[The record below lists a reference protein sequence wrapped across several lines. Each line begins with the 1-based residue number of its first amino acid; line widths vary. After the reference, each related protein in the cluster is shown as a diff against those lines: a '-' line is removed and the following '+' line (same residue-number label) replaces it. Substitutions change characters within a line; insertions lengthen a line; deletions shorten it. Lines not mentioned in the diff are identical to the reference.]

1 MFGSVLLSRARA
13 AFPEV
18 AIVTRRPWGSLR
30 ACRTLIS
37 LLTLPATAALA
48 VVGALVTAR
57 VALAEWHHW
66 LVAAREV
73 ADLMGAL
80 ALVAARAAFGSR
92 LAELDALV
100 AANSFFWLVSCRP
113 LERFLTVGHGR
124 MRPKKKPKI
133 QIKM

>member
-1 MFGSVLLSRARA
+1 M
-13 AFPEV
+13 
-18 AIVTRRPWGSLR
+18 TRRPWGSLR

-48 VVGALVTAR
+48 EVGALVTAR

-80 ALVAARAAFGSR
+80 VAARAAFVSR
-92 LAELDALV
+92 LAELAALV
-100 AANSFFWLVSCRP
+100 AASSFFWLVSCRP

>member
-1 MFGSVLLSRARA
+1 MS
-13 AFPEV
+13 EV

-30 ACRTLIS
+30 ACRTRIP

-48 VVGALVTAR
+48 EVGALVTAR

-66 LVAAREV
+66 LVAAREA
-73 ADLMGAL
+73 ADLMG

-100 AANSFFWLVSCRP
+100 AASTFFWLVSCRP
-113 LERFLTVGHGR
+113 LERFLTACDRRKSHKYTSKCSFYGY
-124 MRPKKKPKI
+124 
-133 QIKM
+133 

>member
-1 MFGSVLLSRARA
+1 MFGSVSLSRARA
-13 AFPEV
+13 ALSEV

-73 ADLMGAL
+73 ADLMGA
-80 ALVAARAAFGSR
+80 ARAAFGSR

-100 AANSFFWLVSCRP
+100 AASAFFWLVSCRP
-113 LERFLTVGHGR
+113 LERFLTVGHGG